1 MIASGPVASMI
12 RSQTAT
18 PARSPSA
25 ASSSARLALSSLAAS
40 PEQGTI
46 RLAARQI
53 SIFGITPVG
62 YPVNLYR
69 RLIV

>member
-1 MIASGPVASMI
+1 
-12 RSQTAT
+12 
-18 PARSPSA
+18 
-25 ASSSARLALSSLAAS
+25 LAAS